1 MSQVTNFQIRLSRCL
16 ATVMF
21 HGAPCSI
28 DIRDQARYQRSDTKV
43 LASDGVNL

>member
-28 DIRDQARYQRSDTKV
+28 DIRDQRYQRSDTKV